1 MKKILII
8 LTLLIIFFSCEK
20 DEYDTGVKSQLP
32 PISTPKVEG
41 RVVLAYVT
49 YYGKSIPDPTHLT
62 HINYAFA
69 ELYVKDGKYEG
80 FKLQGQEERFQRIV
94 NLKKSN
100 PDLKISIAFSHVID
114 NPDNAQGGGFSVMAK
129 SPTYRKAFANDC
141 KAFVEKWGIDGV
153 DIDWE
158 FPGISWSG
166 HASDPAVD
174 TDNYT
179 LLMKDLRESLG
190 SKYLLTYAGY
200 CKNIQSSSEGFK
212 YIDVK
217 SVDPY
222 VDFVNIM
229 TYDITEAPQH
239 QSALKSSKMI
249 WDCDR
254 SVKDYL
260 NAGVPANK
268 LVLGI
273 PFYGRHS
280 FQGSDASINYNK
292 IITLDPIIYKID
304 NWDAEASVPYV
315 TKNGQFYCGYDNAKS
330 IGIKAEWLLSLGMKG
345 MMFWD
350 YDGDDK
356 MGTLR
361 KAVWDGIMKK

>member
-1 MKKILII
+1 MKQLLFIF
-8 LTLLIIFFSCEK
+8 TLFFIFLSCEK
-20 DEYDTGVKSQLP
+20 DDYVTNVKSELP
-32 PISTPKVEG
+32 STATPKVEG

-49 YYGKSIPDPTHLT
+49 YYGTSIPDPTYLT
-62 HINYAFA
+62 NINYAFA
-69 ELYVKDGKYEG
+69 ELYMKDGKYEG
-80 FKLQGQEERFQRIV
+80 FKLQGQEERFQKIV
-94 NLKKSN
+94 NLKKN
-100 PDLKISIAFSHVID
+100 YPDLKISLALSHVVD
-114 NPDNAQGGGFSVMAK
+114 NLDNAQGGGFSVMSK
-129 SPTYRKAFANDC
+129 SPVYRKAFANDC
-141 KAFVEKWGIDGV
+141 KLFLEKWGIDGI

-166 HASDPAVD
+166 HASDPVED
-174 TDNYT
+174 IYNYT
-179 LLMKDLRESLG
+179 LLLKDLRETLG
-190 SKYLLTYAGY
+190 NKYLLTYAGY
-200 CKNIQSSSEGFK
+200 CKDKQYSPQGYK

-254 SVKDYL
+254 SVKEYL

-280 FQGSDASINYNK
+280 FAGVDASINYNK
-292 IITLDPIIYKID
+292 IISLDPTQYKID
-304 NWDAEASVPYV
+304 NWDTEGSVPYV

-361 KAVWDGIMKK
+361 KAAWEGTMKK